1 MKAFLVAF
9 CMLAIS
15 SSGFGQ
21 TCEQRETQLTQ
32 AIAGL
37 SAGLLYNTYGVIGS
51 IADAFVKDAYEKET
65 LDDLMNAQ
73 KKLADNLVKMM
84 QGLIKDSILNTETDR
99 NFLISAISILNG
111 LKKQAQLLQEFA
123 QTKNYGKQESYDDQ
137 RKKNW
142 SALSKLMGIKE

>member
-1 MKAFLVAF
+1 MKAFFIAI

-15 SSGFGQ
+15 LKGFCQ

-37 SAGLLYNTYGVIGS
+37 SAGLLYNTYGIIGS
-51 IADAFVKDAYEKET
+51 IADAYVKDAYKKET
-65 LDDLMNAQ
+65 VDDLMDAQ
-73 KKLADNLVKMM
+73 KNLADNLVKML
-84 QGLIKDSILNTETDR
+84 QGLVKDSILSTETDR
-99 NFLISAISILNG
+99 NYLISVISILNG

-123 QTKNYGKQESYDDQ
+123 QTNKQQKQEGYDDQ